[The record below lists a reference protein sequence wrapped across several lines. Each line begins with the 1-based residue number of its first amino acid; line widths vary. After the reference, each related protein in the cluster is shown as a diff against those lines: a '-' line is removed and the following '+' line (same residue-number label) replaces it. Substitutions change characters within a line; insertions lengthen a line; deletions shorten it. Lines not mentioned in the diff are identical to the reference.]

1 MKKLI
6 FLSIMGL
13 FFSASCER
21 NHDNMVVDQLATEAP
36 ETYAFF
42 REGVSTVSY
51 TGQSQRIAMAEEL
64 VDALKNNTT
73 PLFTLQSMFDHQL
86 GEDDFVDDQNLG
98 LNNSSKSIRSKTA
111 ASVDFFS
118 ANSTDAA
125 LIKSDFD
132 SWILEQEN
140 EVFPNWSFD
149 AAPGHAGKIQEA
161 GGGPTRYVNKKGL
174 ELNQAVNKGL
184 IGALMTDQMLNNY
197 LSTSVLDA
205 GTNVTDNDL
214 GILVEG
220 KNYTTMEHKWDE
232 AFGYLYGADNQENP
246 SLGADSFLSKYLAR
260 VDADPDFS
268 GIAETLYNAFKLG
281 RAAISNKDYVTR
293 DHQAEII
300 REHVS
305 KIIAIRAMY
314 YMQEGKSNL
323 GSDWAS
329 AFHDLSEG
337 FGFLYSLQFTRQ
349 PNLIEP
355 YFSKSE
361 VDALI
366 ATLMQG
372 NGFWEITTTTL
383 DALSETIATRFEISL
398 ASVHNK

>member
-1 MKKLI
+1 
-6 FLSIMGL
+6 
-13 FFSASCER
+13 
-21 NHDNMVVDQLATEAP
+21 
-36 ETYAFF
+36 
-42 REGVSTVSY
+42 
-51 TGQSQRIAMAEEL
+51 
-64 VDALKNNTT
+64 
-73 PLFTLQSMFDHQL
+73 
-86 GEDDFVDDQNLG
+86 
-98 LNNSSKSIRSKTA
+98 
-111 ASVDFFS
+111 
-118 ANSTDAA
+118 
-125 LIKSDFD
+125 
-132 SWILEQEN
+132 
-140 EVFPNWSFD
+140 
-149 AAPGHAGKIQEA
+149 
-161 GGGPTRYVNKKGL
+161 
-174 ELNQAVNKGL
+174 
-184 IGALMTDQMLNNY
+184 
-197 LSTSVLDA
+197 
-205 GTNVTDNDL
+205 
-214 GILVEG
+214 
-220 KNYTTMEHKWDE
+220 MEHKWDE

-293 DHQAEII
+293 DNQAEII

-355 YFSKSE
+355 YFAKSE

-366 ATLMQG
+366 STLMQG

-398 ASVHNK
+398 ASVQNK